1 MVLILL
7 FLWMHLQ
14 GDQSHQAIV
23 HRKGQTPQV
32 AKEARPQCET
42 NHIVVAM
49 AALTCSRNDNQNASR
64 AIVTARLFPPQHA
77 HASRSIV
84 AIAPNL
90 QAVDAL
96 LPRFDNAHCVS

>member
-7 FLWMHLQ
+7 FVDAPSG
-14 GDQSHQAIV
+14 GDRPHQAIV

-42 NHIVVAM
+42 NHILVATT
-49 AALTCSRNDNQNASR
+49 ALTCSRNENQNASR

-84 AIAPNL
+84 AIAPNP
-90 QAVDAL
+90 QAVDAP